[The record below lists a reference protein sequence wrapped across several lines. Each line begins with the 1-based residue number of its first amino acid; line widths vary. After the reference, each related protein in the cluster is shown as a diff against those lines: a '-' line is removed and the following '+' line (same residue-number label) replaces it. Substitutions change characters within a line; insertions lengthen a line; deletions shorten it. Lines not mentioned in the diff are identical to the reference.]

1 LSSPAPAPPRLYL
14 VTDRQ
19 ATGGRPLATVVEAAL
34 RGIAGS
40 GLGPEEVAVQL
51 REKDLS
57 GRALTELARALRD
70 TTAAAGVRLFVND
83 RIDVALA
90 VGADG
95 VHLGG
100 GALPPADARTVA
112 PALAIAISAHPSD
125 DLRAAMGRAAFAVF
139 GPIYD
144 TPSKRRYGP
153 PVGLA
158 ALEAAARAGLPLIAI
173 GGIDSGRVDQVLRA
187 GACGVA
193 CIRAVM
199 AAGDPAAALRALAHT
214 IARALTTTD
223 RS

>member
-1 LSSPAPAPPRLYL
+1 MNSPSPAPPRLYL
-14 VTDRQ
+14 VTDRH
-19 ATGGRPLATVVEAAL
+19 ATGGRPLAAVIEAAL

-40 GLGPEEVAVQL
+40 GLAPEEVAVQL
-51 REKDLS
+51 RDKDLS

-70 TTAAAGVRLFVND
+70 KTAAAGVRLFVND
-83 RIDVALA
+83 RIDVALS

-100 GALPPADARTVA
+100 ASLSPADAQAIA
-112 PALAIAISAHPSD
+112 PALAIAISAHQID
-125 DLRAAMGRAAFAVF
+125 DLRAAVGQAAFAVF

-158 ALEAAARAGLPLIAI
+158 ALEAAAGVGLPLIAI
-173 GGIDSGRVDQVLRA
+173 GGIDPGHTGDVRRSGAYGL
-187 GACGVA
+187 A

-199 AAGDPAAALRALAHT
+199 AAGDPASALRAFG
-214 IARALTTTD
+214 RAITTAD